1 MDLGMKSPT
10 TKQLDL
16 IERIERYLAVSIKTE
31 CFYVKN
37 KVIGV
42 WVDGLQKRDIA
53 NIELFGL
60 NFGGFSVVSGG
71 AKKINIVL
79 K

>member
-1 MDLGMKSPT
+1 MKSPT

-16 IERIERYLAVSIKTE
+16 IERIERYLSVSIKTE

-53 NIELFGL
+53 SIELFGL
-60 NFGGFSVVSGG
+60 NFGGFSVVPGG